1 MSAITGIFMRN
12 GKNVDPELMKK
23 MNKKL
28 SHRGPDGSDIWCEG
42 PIGLGHQM
50 LWTTPESLHEQLPY
64 EENGLVITAD
74 ARIDN
79 RDELSKE
86 LDIKDEENV
95 SDSYFILKSYEKWG
109 EECPDKLLGDFAF
122 AIWDKA
128 QEKLFCARD
137 HMGVKPFYYY
147 LDDDMFVFG
156 TEIRSILSISE
167 IPSKLNRTKIA
178 YYLGLLLEDKELT
191 FYKNI
196 LRLPPANTII
206 IDIKNYI
213 KSNYWELNINKEI
226 KLNSDEEY
234 KNEFLKIFE
243 ESVRCRLRSK
253 FNLGS
258 MLSGGLDSSSIVCTS
273 RKILSEKNKKQ
284 LRTYSATFE
293 NTIEC
298 DEKYY
303 INKVL
308 KDGGLKPYFVKA
320 DKLSPLSQ
328 KDDVFWHLEE
338 PFWTVNFYFH
348 WHIHKMAQKS
358 GTRVILEGLDG
369 DTTVSHGQRFEID
382 YFKSMQWIKGLHEL
396 YKRSKRIKRSKL
408 KMLLKSFIFPFTP
421 KFIIELVRISPI
433 NTELFIENFD
443 LLNKN
448 LAKETNIK
456 EKFKLLEENKDRLAR
471 SSKLYHYSRLNSGQM
486 QYVLEI
492 VDKSA
497 GASCLEARFPFFDK
511 RLIEFCLA
519 LPLEQKLNNGW
530 DRIIMRRAMENI
542 LPKENQ
548 WRPDKT
554 NLGPNFR
561 KNFLLYEKNLIEKIL
576 YHPSHLI
583 KNYVN
588 INAVRKHYIKYA
600 SNKGGSAFKIF
611 GVITLSIWLN
621 NFIDDNK

>member
-12 GKNVDPELMKK
+12 GKNVDPEIMKK
-23 MNKKL
+23 MNDKL

-64 EENGLVITAD
+64 EENGLVIAAD

-79 RDELSKE
+79 RDELSEK
-86 LDIKDEENV
+86 LGIKDEESV
-95 SDSYFILKSYEKWG
+95 SDSYFILKAYQMWG

-156 TEIRSILSISE
+156 TEIRAILSKSE
-167 IPSKLNRTKIA
+167 VSNKLNRTKIA

-191 FYKNI
+191 FYRNI
-196 LRLPPANTII
+196 LRLPPANRIMI
-206 IDIKNYI
+206 YIKNEI

-226 KLNSDEEY
+226 KMNSDEEY
-234 KNEFLKIFE
+234 ANAFLKIFE
-243 ESVRCRLRSK
+243 EAVRCRLRST

-273 RKILSEKNKKQ
+273 RKILLEKNEAK

-308 KDGGLKPYFVKA
+308 EIGELKPYFVEA

-348 WHIHKMAQKS
+348 WHIHKMAQKT
-358 GTRVILEGLDG
+358 GVRVILEGLDG

-382 YFKSMQWIKGLHEL
+382 YFKSMKWIKGLREL
-396 YKRSKRIKRSKL
+396 YKRSERIKRSKF
-408 KMLLKSFIFPFTP
+408 KIILKSFIYPFTP

-443 LLNKN
+443 LLKKN
-448 LAKETNIK
+448 FAKETTIK
-456 EKFKLLEENKDRLAR
+456 EKFKILEENKDRLAR
-471 SSKLYHYSRLNSGQM
+471 SSKSYHYSRLNSGQM

-497 GASCLEARFPFFDK
+497 GASCLEARYPFFDK

-542 LPKENQ
+542 LPRENQ

-561 KNFLLYEKNLIEKIL
+561 KNFLLYEKNLIEKLL
-576 YHPSHLI
+576 YDQSYLI
-583 KNYVN
+583 EDYVN
-588 INAVRKHYIKYA
+588 LEAVRKHYSKYA
-600 SNKGGSAFKIF
+600 ANKGGSAFKIF
-611 GVITLSIWLN
+611 GVITLAIWLN
-621 NFIDDNK
+621 KIYK